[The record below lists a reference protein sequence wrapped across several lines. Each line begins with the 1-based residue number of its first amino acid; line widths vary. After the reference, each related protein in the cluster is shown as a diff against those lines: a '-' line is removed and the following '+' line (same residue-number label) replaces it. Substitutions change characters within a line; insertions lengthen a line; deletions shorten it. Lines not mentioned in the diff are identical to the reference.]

1 MLIKLHVTNMII
13 PRDADKREGDFL
25 KVFPP
30 KTSFLKEI
38 RLFSSSPKIF
48 ARKITFISLNESSV
62 AHRGA
67 VFEKNTFFCLK
78 NSIFV
83 GKIGFVWENVDFCG
97 KLMIF

>member
-1 MLIKLHVTNMII
+1 MKAIREKNTEIRGII

-38 RLFSSSPKIF
+38 RLFSSSPENFAPKI
-48 ARKITFISLNESSV
+48 AFISLNESSV

-67 VFEKNTFFCLK
+67 VFEKTRFLLE
-78 NSIFV
+78 IP
-83 GKIGFVWENVDFCG
+83 DF
-97 KLMIF
+97 